1 MKPKTMYRIALVLG
15 SQAAGLPA
23 TLFGIPGDCLEQ
35 FARANCAARS
45 GRDAVFRLGPIR
57 SRCQSR
63 SALVQLDTAPAE
75 PPTASTMYQNAY
87 QRNLVM
93 VRALRWLAW
102 LNPSPTTTASFMTV
116 SY

>member
-23 TLFGIPGDCLEQ
+23 TLFGIPVIASNNSPAQITLLD
-35 FARANCAARS
+35 
-45 GRDAVFRLGPIR
+45 P
-57 SRCQSR
+57 
-63 SALVQLDTAPAE
+63 SALIFSDSGQFDLDVSTRATIQADDAPAN
-75 PPTASTMYQNAY
+75 PATAATVYQSAF

-93 VRALRWLAW
+93 VKAMRWLAW

-116 SY
+116 VY